1 MSKTKPYYYCN
12 IVGNTDIGCK
22 RQTNEDWLD
31 SFECENGLVAVVCD
45 GMGGHVGGQIASHT
59 AVDAIRNFLLSHYFD
74 NPKDAIIAACNAANQ
89 AILQKTVERPELN
102 GMGST
107 CVMLIVRNGKVYIG
121 SVGDSRVYLI
131 RSKKIHQLT
140 KDQSYVQMLVDM
152 GEISKEQAEHHPRK
166 NEITNA
172 LGLPSMQPATILD
185 TPINPEAGDCFLLC
199 SDGLSGMVSDEE
211 IARVVSNQST
221 MSQKMRVNTL
231 IERARKHGGLDN
243 ITCQIVEFAIT
254 PPTEKDKHD
263 KAKEIFKYVLSAVA
277 VIVLG
282 LGGYFLYKYI
292 INPPEPNP
300 VQTNDEIN
308 ILDEIPNSKVTLY
321 DTLVYTV
328 GKRILEIEENKD
340 YDALTIYVYAKE
352 KDSIINKRIIKMPL
366 TLATMSIAP
375 ADTSFIS
382 IKQDSLNA
390 NKRILAFGKECKGK
404 TLSLRF
410 EYNDSTYIYAFPVVP
425 PNTGNTTPSKEI
437 PFAMNRKNKGSL
449 EVTLDDTIATI
460 VLGKDVKTQQVFLTS
475 NKEYE
480 NMNNFSADTIYIRY
494 AMKKD
499 EKKESW
505 FSYKSSNGRDCNIT
519 IIVNKVPAQNPEIK
533 IPLKNTD
540 IENFVIKI
548 KK

>member
-45 GMGGHVGGQIASHT
+45 GMGGHVGGQVASHT
-59 AVDAIRNFLLSHYFD
+59 AVDAIRDFLLSHYFD

-89 AILQKTVERPELN
+89 AILQKTMERPELS

-140 KDQSYVQMLVDM
+140 KDQSYVQMLVDL

-172 LGLPSMQPATILD
+172 LGLPSMQPATVLD

-211 IARVVSNQST
+211 IARVVSSQST
-221 MSQKMRVNTL
+221 MSQKMRVDSL

-254 PPTEKDKHD
+254 PPTEQDKRD
-263 KAKEIFKYVLSAVA
+263 MTRKMLTYALSAVA
-277 VIVLG
+277 VVALG
-282 LGGYFLYKYI
+282 LGGYFLYKHV
-292 INPPEPNP
+292 INPPEPDP
-300 VQTNDEIN
+300 VQTNNEIN
-308 ILDEIPNSKVTLY
+308 VLNEIPNSKVTRY
-321 DTLVYTV
+321 DTLFYTA
-328 GKRILEIEENKD
+328 GKKILEIEENKG
-340 YDALTIYVYAKE
+340 YDALTIYVYSKD
-352 KDSIINKRIIKMPL
+352 KDSITNKRIIKMPL
-366 TLATMSIAP
+366 ALASMRIMP
-375 ADTSFIS
+375 ADTSFLS

-390 NKRILAFGKECKGK
+390 NKRILSFGKECKGK
-404 TLSLRF
+404 ELSLRF
-410 EYNDSTYIYAFPVVP
+410 DYNDSTYIYAFPVVNPSAGNVISFNDP
-425 PNTGNTTPSKEI
+425 PLG
-437 PFAMNRKNKGSL
+437 KNHKSKGSL

-460 VLGKDVKTQQVFLTS
+460 SLGKGVKEQKVFLTS
-475 NKEYE
+475 KREYR
-480 NMNNFSADTIYIRY
+480 NVNNFSADTIYIQY
-494 AMKKD
+494 AMKAD

-505 FSYKSSNGRDCNIT
+505 HSYKSDGRDCHIT
-519 IIVNKVPAQNPEIK
+519 IIADKVPAKHPEIK
-533 IPLKNTD
+533 IPLNNTD
-540 IENFVIKI
+540 KEYFVIKI

>member
-45 GMGGHVGGQIASHT
+45 GMGGHVGGQVASHT
-59 AVDAIRNFLLSHYFD
+59 AVDAIRDFLLSHYFD

-89 AILQKTVERPELN
+89 AILQKTMERPELS

-140 KDQSYVQMLVDM
+140 KDQSYVQMLVDL

-172 LGLPSMQPATILD
+172 LGLPSMQPATVLD

-211 IARVVSNQST
+211 IARVVSSQST
-221 MSQKMRVNTL
+221 MSQKMRVDTL

-254 PPTEKDKHD
+254 PPTESDKRGMT
-263 KAKEIFKYVLSAVA
+263 KKMLTYALSAVA
-277 VIVLG
+277 VVALG
-282 LGGYFLYKYI
+282 IGGYFLYKHV

-300 VQTNDEIN
+300 VQTNNEIN
-308 ILDEIPNSKVTLY
+308 VLEIPNSKVTRY
-321 DTLVYTV
+321 DTLVYTA
-328 GKRILEIEENKD
+328 GKRILEIEENKG
-340 YDALTIYVYAKE
+340 YDAFTIYVYAKD
-352 KDSIINKRIIKMPL
+352 KDSIANKRIIRMPL
-366 TLATMSIAP
+366 TLASMRIMP
-375 ADTSFIS
+375 ADTSFLS
-382 IKQDSLNA
+382 VQQDSLNA

-404 TLSLRF
+404 DLSLRF
-410 EYNDSTYIYAFPVVP
+410 DYNDSTYIYTFPVVNP
-425 PNTGNTTPSKEI
+425 DAGNVI
-437 PFAMNRKNKGSL
+437 PFKDTPLGKNRRSKGSL

-460 VLGKDVKTQQVFLTS
+460 TLGKGVKTQQVFLTS
-475 NKEYE
+475 KREYR
-480 NMNNFSADTIYIRY
+480 NVNNFSADTIYIQY
-494 AMKKD
+494 AIKAG

-505 FSYKSSNGRDCNIT
+505 HSYTSDGRDCHIT
-519 IIVNKVPAQNPEIK
+519 IIADKVPAKHPEIK
-533 IPLKNTD
+533 IPLNNTD
-540 IENFVIKI
+540 KEYFVIKI